1 MQFLKMLFWC
11 LLAFLVAAFT
21 MGNWTTVQI
30 RLVGGLIAD
39 VNLPLLLFLTFLLG
53 LVPTLIWQHAARWR
67 LRQHLTAVE
76 SALATAITE
85 HAHPATPAAPAVPDA
100 TPILP
105 SKTV

>member
-21 MGNWTTVQI
+21 IGNWTTVEI

-67 LRQHLTAVE
+67 LRQRLSAAERSLAAVSAE
-76 SALATAITE
+76 SSAYVPPAPSVLATE
-85 HAHPATPAAPAVPDA
+85 P
-100 TPILP
+100 
-105 SKTV
+105 TV